1 MSGHPGSEAAMIER
15 STSLFNFPTIEDVH
29 RWKTQ
34 FESLRAEETEMK
46 ARHEAK
52 EGALRTKVEK
62 LGDLISAAAAFVE
75 IGLERAGNP
84 AQAKHREEARVTP
97 PSAAKTGHRQP
108 RGKTWTA
115 TILKIVEESERGM
128 TYHDLKDEIGKTH
141 LSNRLRETEKAFYS
155 GIWKLSTKG
164 TIVRYRGWVF
174 SPTAYAKFRADV
186 DSGLIDDL
194 PETGASARQSPNEI
208 AVKRFLASRP
218 NGATTREIVDGLVN
232 DPPSDLEVTQN
243 RTSIYNLL
251 SRHKKNKRLI
261 ERDGRYFLP
270 SSSNET
276 PGSNEPGA
284 TNNHGGGNGTSPS
297 SGSGGTSPSLAALPG
312 AIPAHPGE

>member
-1 MSGHPGSEAAMIER
+1 MSER
-15 STSLFNFPTIEDVH
+15 STSLFNFPTIEDVR

-46 ARHEAK
+46 ARHEATK

-84 AQAKHREEARVTP
+84 AQSKHPEEARVTP

-174 SPTAYAKFRADV
+174 SPTAYAKFKADV

-208 AVKRFLASRP
+208 AVKRFLASRRMEQP
-218 NGATTREIVDGLVN
+218 
-232 DPPSDLEVTQN
+232 Q
-243 RTSIYNLL
+243 
-251 SRHKKNKRLI
+251 
-261 ERDGRYFLP
+261 ER
-270 SSSNET
+270 
-276 PGSNEPGA
+276 
-284 TNNHGGGNGTSPS
+284 
-297 SGSGGTSPSLAALPG
+297 
-312 AIPAHPGE
+312 

>member
-1 MSGHPGSEAAMIER
+1 MNGYSGSEAAMSER

-46 ARHEAK
+46 ARHEAE
-52 EGALRTKVEK
+52 EGALRTKVDR
-62 LGDLISAAAAFVE
+62 LGDLISAATAFVE
-75 IGLERAGNP
+75 VGPETAQSS
-84 AQAKHREEARVTP
+84 AQAKRPEEARVAIT
-97 PSAAKTGHRQP
+97 SAAKTGARQP

-128 TYHDLKDEIGKTH
+128 TYHELKDEIGKTH
-141 LSNRLRETEKAFYS
+141 LSNRLRETDKGFYS

-164 TIVRYRGWVF
+164 AIVRYRGWVF
-174 SPTAYAKFRADV
+174 SPTAYAKFKADV
-186 DSGLIDDL
+186 DSGFIDDL
-194 PETGASARQSPNEI
+194 PETGASAKRSPNEI
-208 AVKRFLASRP
+208 AVERFLASRP
-218 NGATTREIVDGLVN
+218 NGATTREIVDSLVS
-232 DPPSDLEVTQN
+232 DPPSDLEVTRN

-251 SRHKKNKRLI
+251 SRYKKNKRLI
-261 ERDGRYFLP
+261 ERGGRYFLP
-270 SSSNET
+270 PSSDET

-284 TNNHGGGNGTSPS
+284 TNNKGGGNGTSLS
-297 SGSGGTSPSLAALPG
+297 SGGRDQNSLAAHPG